1 MVFERERERD
11 PINASSNGFTGTI
24 ASADLLSRWRQTRG
38 RHLVTSSFCM
48 GGWSTTFHHMEHSV
62 SWTAQATL
70 QWMLFYKVVTLLTIV
85 LGHSIHGGIKIAAVL

>member
-1 MVFERERERD
+1 
-11 PINASSNGFTGTI
+11 
-24 ASADLLSRWRQTRG
+24 
-38 RHLVTSSFCM
+38 M